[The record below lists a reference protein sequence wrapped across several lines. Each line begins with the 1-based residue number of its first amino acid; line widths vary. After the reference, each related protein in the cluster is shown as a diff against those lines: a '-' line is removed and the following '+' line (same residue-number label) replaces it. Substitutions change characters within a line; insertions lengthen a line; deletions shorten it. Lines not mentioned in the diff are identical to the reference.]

1 VTKSEFFENI
11 IPVRTDRNKVVRM
24 QVPMKRLKELIVLE
38 EGIQKLKTDM
48 IYFDFDRSDIR
59 EEAAQELDKLVAVMK
74 EYENMVIKIESHT
87 DSRGAAV
94 YNQYL
99 SDKRAKSTR
108 DYIISKG
115 ISKDRIESAMG
126 YGEDRLINDCKD
138 GVSCNRQDHER
149 NRRSEF
155 IIVKM

>member
-1 VTKSEFFENI
+1 FFDNI
-11 IPVRTDRNKVVRM
+11 ISVRTKRDKVAQV
-24 QVPMKRLKELIVLE
+24 QVPMKKLKELIVLE
-38 EGIQKLKTDM
+38 DGVKKLKTDM
-48 IYFDFDRSDIR
+48 IYFDFDKSYIR
-59 EEAAQELDKLVAVMK
+59 KDASYELDKLVEVMK
-74 EYENMVIKIESHT
+74 EYKDMVIKIESHT
-87 DSRGAAV
+87 DSRGEAV

-126 YGEDRLINDCKD
+126 YGEAQLINECKD
-138 GVSCNRQDHER
+138 GVPCNRQTHER